1 MTGKLKNLG
10 QSIDFQSYV
19 DAVKTESITW
29 EFFVQLM
36 EDLCITK
43 RRQKMFISIL
53 LQEFKKFIDKEKQST
68 QFQVE
73 DENYHKEKSRRISP
87 KNLAKFKNDS
97 ISRKNFFENV
107 DEDENH
113 DEKFR
118 TSMIQIEEGK
128 SNDQVLFHIGSSPKK
143 TREIR

>member
-29 EFFVQLM
+29 DFFVQLM

-53 LQEFKKFIDKEKQST
+53 LKEFKKFIDKEKQSM
-68 QFQVE
+68 QFQEE
-73 DENYHKEKSRRISP
+73 DENYYNEKSRKISP
-87 KNLAKFKNDS
+87 KKLVKW
-97 ISRKNFFENV
+97 INF
-107 DEDENH
+107 
-113 DEKFR
+113 
-118 TSMIQIEEGK
+118 T
-128 SNDQVLFHIGSSPKK
+128 
-143 TREIR
+143 

>member
-53 LQEFKKFIDKEKQST
+53 LKEFKKFIDKEKQSM
-68 QFQVE
+68 QFQEE
-73 DENYHKEKSRRISP
+73 DENYYNEKSRKISP
-87 KNLAKFKNDS
+87 KKLVKWKKNS
-97 ISRKNFFENV
+97 ISRENNFNNE
-107 DEDENH
+107 EDENY

-118 TSMIQIEEGK
+118 KSMIQSEEEK
-128 SNDQVLFHIGSSPKK
+128 FNDQVFHSKPMKK
-143 TREIR
+143 ICEIR